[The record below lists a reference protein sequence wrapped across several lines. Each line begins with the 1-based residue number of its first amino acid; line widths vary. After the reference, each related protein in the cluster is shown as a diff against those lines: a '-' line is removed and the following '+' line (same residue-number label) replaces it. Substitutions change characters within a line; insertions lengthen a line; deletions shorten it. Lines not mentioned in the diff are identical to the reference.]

1 MLRETRKNLLSESG
15 RGLTAREYA
24 VAIEVALKREI
35 GTSRHA
41 VKTLARMT
49 NASERTVQNWLSGV
63 RGPNGVHLILL
74 AQNFASI
81 RSTIM
86 FLAGQGMQQ
95 YADMEAAVQLLF
107 EAIAMLTG
115 NRK

>member
-15 RGLTAREYA
+15 RRLTASEYA

-35 GTSRHA
+35 GTSRHG
-41 VKTLARMT
+41 VKMLARMT

-95 YADMEAAVQLLF
+95 SADMEAVVQLLF
-107 EAIAMLTG
+107 EAIAMLNG
-115 NRK
+115 QVA